1 MEELV
6 INIIKISLLAYL
18 IFTLSSCV
26 GTAAE
31 IHVQQGGS
39 IQAAVNNAKS
49 DDKIIVE
56 PGTYTGNIDISRD
69 YANNLNNLVLMASS
83 SNPGDTI
90 IVADNTAGPTVKGVI
105 SIKYKTHVTVKGFTI
120 TGARNDMAGVY
131 LSQGKQC
138 TVENNIFLNDGLGVK
153 LTSFPDSVVRNNNFN
168 RTSTFGTGTGID
180 IEQSGNTMVSG
191 NSISNQN
198 NGIHIVGS
206 NSKGSTIS
214 GNSIS
219 QNTNSGI
226 LMESAKGVTLTG
238 NTLNSN
244 KNDGIYLS
252 FSDEN
257 NLTNNNMKML
267 GSAVNGTNTN
277 GINLYNSKSNTISNN
292 NASSAEHGI
301 FFNTCEN
308 NVVQNN
314 KVSSNLYGIAMR
326 YSHKNKII
334 NNNADGN
341 KEGIYLTH
349 ENSGNTISGNNANL
363 CDVGIHLTNYCGK
376 NNLVDNNI
384 ANSNTF
390 YGIYLETNN
399 NVISNNHATG
409 NSRGIYL
416 LGSGCYNNTLSNNI
430 VDFSTGN
437 GIRLANTSNYN
448 KLVSNSVIS
457 NSGDGIY
464 LVNSNNSYIDSNT
477 ARGNNIGIHVESS
490 NKNILSSNFAP
501 YNNMGIRLYSADNN
515 SLSNNTVSY
524 NALDGI
530 DLNSAVSNN
539 ITGNHIIWNE
549 KGIFLCPKSI
559 NNLIYNNYF
568 NNTENT
574 DAKNARSTWNI
585 GKAKGKNIIGGPYI
599 GGNFWA
605 HITGDGFSQTAHD
618 SGGGGIADAIYD
630 KEVNVIDR
638 LPLVSVVLP
647 VVDFRASTTQG
658 YAPLDVQLTDL
669 SQNAISKIWDF
680 GDGTNSTEQNPKHT
694 YSKAGN
700 YTVNFIVRD
709 KNNTISKATT
719 IIVRD
724 YNTNPTNVQSISS
737 SSDSDGSSS
746 SSFSSGSSSESADT
760 GSSNEPQSNVVSKE
774 ISQTFITSGKSVKFD
789 FPQNVTSVVYVSF
802 DSKKTIGKTTTI
814 VEMLK
819 EKSILASGLPSDAVY
834 KHLNIWVGNSGFA
847 TPKNLENAV
856 LCFKV
861 EKLWIQDNKIDQS
874 SITLNRYFDK
884 EWNPLPTSKSG
895 EDGKYL
901 YFTAQTPG
909 FSPFV
914 ITGKMTTK
922 QNTTVDTQ
930 TNAGNKGSD
939 TNGIPGFEIISGI
952 TVLLAVFLYKRK

>member
-6 INIIKISLLAYL
+6 INIIKILLLAYL

-39 IQAAVNNAKS
+39 IQAAVNSAKS
-49 DDKIIVE
+49 DDTIIVE

-69 YANNLNNLVLMASS
+69 YANNLNNLILMASS

-120 TGARNDMAGVY
+120 TGTRNDVAGVY

-138 TVENNIFLNDGLGVK
+138 TVENNIFLNDGLGVR
-153 LTSFPDSVVRNNNFN
+153 LTSFTDSVVRNNNFN

-180 IEQSGNTMVSG
+180 IEQSGNTLVSG
-191 NSISNQN
+191 NSISNQHD
-198 NGIHIVGS
+198 GIHIKGS

-214 GNSIS
+214 GNTIS

-226 LMESAKGVTLTG
+226 LLESAKGVTLSG
-238 NTLNSN
+238 NTLKSN
-244 KNDGIYLS
+244 KNDGIYLTL
-252 FSDEN
+252 SDEN
-257 NLTNNNMKML
+257 NLTNNNVLMSN
-267 GSAVNGTNTN
+267 SAVNGTNTN
-277 GINLYNSKSNTISNN
+277 GINLQNSKSNIISNN
-292 NASSAEHGI
+292 NASSADHGI
-301 FFNTCEN
+301 FFNTCES

-334 NNNADGN
+334 KNNADGN
-341 KEGIYLTH
+341 KEGLYFTY
-349 ENSGNTISGNNANL
+349 EDSGNTISGNNANS

-384 ANSNTF
+384 ANSNSF
-390 YGIYLETNN
+390 YGIYVETNN

-409 NSRGIYL
+409 NGKGIYL

-448 KLVSNSVIS
+448 KLVNNSVIS

-464 LVNSNNSYIDSNT
+464 LVNSNNSYLDSNT
-477 ARGNNIGIHVESS
+477 ARGNNIGIHVEGSKW
-490 NKNILSSNFAP
+490 NTLSSNVAP

-539 ITGNHIIWNE
+539 ISGNHIIWNE
-549 KGIFLCPKSI
+549 KGVFLCPKSI
-559 NNLIYNNYF
+559 NNMIYNNYL

-574 DAKNARSTWNI
+574 DAKNAKCTWYI
-585 GKAKGKNIIGGPYI
+585 EKTKGKNIVNGPYL

-605 HITGDGFSQTAHD
+605 RITGDGFSQTAPD
-618 SGGGGIADAIYD
+618 SDGDGIADVIYD
-630 KEVNVIDR
+630 KEVNVVDR
-638 LPLVSVVLP
+638 LPLVNVV
-647 VVDFRASTTQG
+647 VSAADFRASTTHG

-669 SQNAISKIWDF
+669 SQNAISRIWDF

-694 YSKAGN
+694 YYKAGN
-700 YTVNFIVRD
+700 YTVNFIVSD

-719 IIVRD
+719 ITVLD
-724 YNTNPTNVQSISS
+724 YNTNPTNVQSSS

-746 SSFSSGSSSESADT
+746 FSSRSSSESAGT

-774 ISQTFITSGKSVKFD
+774 ISQAFVTSGKSVKFD
-789 FPQNVTSVVYVSF
+789 FPQNATSVVYVSF

-819 EKSILASGLPSDAVY
+819 EKSILASSLPSNAIY

-884 EWNPLPTSKSG
+884 EWNSLPTSKSG

-930 TNAGNKGSD
+930 TNGGKKGAD
-939 TNGIPGFEIISGI
+939 TTGMPGFEIISGI

>member
-1 MEELV
+1 
-6 INIIKISLLAYL
+6 
-18 IFTLSSCV
+18 
-26 GTAAE
+26 
-31 IHVQQGGS
+31 
-39 IQAAVNNAKS
+39 
-49 DDKIIVE
+49 
-56 PGTYTGNIDISRD
+56 
-69 YANNLNNLVLMASS
+69 
-83 SNPGDTI
+83 
-90 IVADNTAGPTVKGVI
+90 
-105 SIKYKTHVTVKGFTI
+105 
-120 TGARNDMAGVY
+120 
-131 LSQGKQC
+131 
-138 TVENNIFLNDGLGVK
+138 
-153 LTSFPDSVVRNNNFN
+153 
-168 RTSTFGTGTGID
+168 
-180 IEQSGNTMVSG
+180 
-191 NSISNQN
+191 
-198 NGIHIVGS
+198 
-206 NSKGSTIS
+206 
-214 GNSIS
+214 
-219 QNTNSGI
+219 
-226 LMESAKGVTLTG
+226 
-238 NTLNSN
+238 
-244 KNDGIYLS
+244 
-252 FSDEN
+252 
-257 NLTNNNMKML
+257 
-267 GSAVNGTNTN
+267 
-277 GINLYNSKSNTISNN
+277 
-292 NASSAEHGI
+292 
-301 FFNTCEN
+301 
-308 NVVQNN
+308 
-314 KVSSNLYGIAMR
+314 
-326 YSHKNKII
+326 
-334 NNNADGN
+334 
-341 KEGIYLTH
+341 
-349 ENSGNTISGNNANL
+349 
-363 CDVGIHLTNYCGK
+363 
-376 NNLVDNNI
+376 
-384 ANSNTF
+384 
-390 YGIYLETNN
+390 
-399 NVISNNHATG
+399 
-409 NSRGIYL
+409 
-416 LGSGCYNNTLSNNI
+416 
-430 VDFSTGN
+430 
-437 GIRLANTSNYN
+437 
-448 KLVSNSVIS
+448 
-457 NSGDGIY
+457 
-464 LVNSNNSYIDSNT
+464 
-477 ARGNNIGIHVESS
+477 VESS
-490 NKNILSSNFAP
+490 NKNILSSNVAP

-585 GKAKGKNIIGGPYI
+585 GKAKGKNIVGGPSI

-618 SGGGGIADAIYD
+618 SEGGGIADAIYD
-630 KEVNVIDR
+630 KEVNVIDK

-647 VVDFRASTTQG
+647 VADFRASTTQG
-658 YAPLDVQLTDL
+658 SAPLDVQLTDL

-694 YSKAGN
+694 YYKAGN
-700 YTVNFIVRD
+700 YTVNFIVSD

-719 IIVRD
+719 ITVLD

-737 SSDSDGSSS
+737 YSDSDGSSS
-746 SSFSSGSSSESADT
+746 SSFSSGSSSESAGT

-774 ISQTFITSGKSVKFD
+774 ISQAFITSGKSVKFD
-789 FPQNVTSVVYVSF
+789 FPQNATSVVYVSF

-847 TPKNLENAV
+847 TQKNLENAV

-884 EWNPLPTSKSG
+884 EWNSLPTSKSG

-930 TNAGNKGSD
+930 TNGGKKGAD
-939 TNGIPGFEIISGI
+939 TTDMPGFEIISGI

>member
-1 MEELV
+1 MEELD
-6 INIIKISLLAYL
+6 INIIKILLLAYL

-31 IHVQQGGS
+31 IHVQPGGS
-39 IQAAVNNAKS
+39 IQAAVNSAKS
-49 DDKIIVE
+49 DDTIIVE

-105 SIKYKTHVTVKGFTI
+105 SIKYKTHVTIKGFTI
-120 TGARNDMAGVY
+120 TGARNDVAGVY

-153 LTSFPDSVVRNNNFN
+153 LTSFTDSVVRNNNFN
-168 RTSTFGTGTGID
+168 RTSTFGTGTAID

-214 GNSIS
+214 RNSIS

-226 LMESAKGVTLTG
+226 LMESAKGVTLEG

-257 NLTNNNMKML
+257 NLTNNNVLML

-277 GINLYNSKSNTISNN
+277 GINLYHSKSNTISNN
-292 NASSAEHGI
+292 NASSADHGI

-341 KEGIYLTH
+341 KEGIYLTW
-349 ENSGNTISGNNANL
+349 EDSGNTISGNNANL

-384 ANSNTF
+384 AKSNTF
-390 YGIYLETNN
+390 YGIYVETNN

-448 KLVSNSVIS
+448 KLFSNSLIS

-490 NKNILSSNFAP
+490 NKNILSSNVAP

-515 SLSNNTVSY
+515 TLSNNTVSY

-559 NNLIYNNYF
+559 NNQIYNNYF

-574 DAKNARSTWNI
+574 DAKNARCTWHI
-585 GKAKGKNIIGGPYI
+585 GKTKGKNVVGGPYI

-605 HITGDGFSQTAHD
+605 HINGDGFSQTAHD
-618 SGGGGIADAIYD
+618 SEGNGIADAIYD
-630 KEVNVIDR
+630 KEVNVIDSS
-638 LPLVSVVLP
+638 PLVSVVLP
-647 VVDFRASTTQG
+647 VADFRASTTQG

-669 SQNAISKIWDF
+669 SQNAISRIWDF

-700 YTVNFIVRD
+700 YTVNFIVSD

-719 IIVRD
+719 ITVLD
-724 YNTNPTNVQSISS
+724 YNTNPTTGPSISS

-746 SSFSSGSSSESADT
+746 SSFSSGSSSESAGL

-774 ISQTFITSGKSVKFD
+774 ISQAFITSGKSVKFD
-789 FPQNVTSVVYVSF
+789 FPQNATSVVYVSF
-802 DSKKTIGKTTTI
+802 DSKKTTGKTPTI

-834 KHLNIWVGNSGFA
+834 KHLNIWVGNNGFA
-847 TPKNLENAV
+847 TQKNLENAV

-861 EKLWIQDNKIDQS
+861 EKFWIQDNKIDQS
-874 SITLNRYFDK
+874 SISLNRYCDK
-884 EWNPLPTSKSG
+884 EWNPLPTIKSG
-895 EDGKYL
+895 EDNKYL

-914 ITGKMTTK
+914 ITGKMTAK
-922 QNTTVDTQ
+922 QNTPVNTPVNVEHKSTDT
-930 TNAGNKGSD
+930 TGM
-939 TNGIPGFEIISGI
+939 PGFEIISCI

>member
-6 INIIKISLLAYL
+6 INIIKILLLAYL

-39 IQAAVNNAKS
+39 IQAAVNSAKS
-49 DDKIIVE
+49 DDTIIVE

-90 IVADNTAGPTVKGVI
+90 IVADNTAGSTVKGVI

-138 TVENNIFLNDGLGVK
+138 TVENNVFLNDGLGVK
-153 LTSFPDSVVRNNNFN
+153 LTSFTDSVIRNNNFN
-168 RTSTFGTGTGID
+168 RTSIFGTGTGID

-206 NSKGSTIS
+206 NSKESTIS
-214 GNSIS
+214 ANSIS

-257 NLTNNNMKML
+257 NLTNNVVKML

-292 NASSAEHGI
+292 NASSADHGI

-308 NVVQNN
+308 NVVKNN

-349 ENSGNTISGNNANL
+349 EDSGNMISGNNANL

-448 KLVSNSVIS
+448 KLVNNSVIS

-490 NKNILSSNFAP
+490 NKNILSSNFAT
-501 YNNMGIRLYSADNN
+501 YNNMGIRFYSADNN

-568 NNTENT
+568 NNTENI

-585 GKAKGKNIIGGPYI
+585 GKAKGKNIVGGPYI

-618 SGGGGIADAIYD
+618 SEGGGIADAIYD
-630 KEVNVIDR
+630 KEVNVIDK

-647 VVDFRASTTQG
+647 VADFRASTTQG
-658 YAPLDVQLTDL
+658 SAPLDVQLTDL

-694 YSKAGN
+694 YYKAGN
-700 YTVNFIVRD
+700 YTVNFIVSD

-719 IIVRD
+719 ITVLD
-724 YNTNPTNVQSISS
+724 YNTNPTNVQSSS
-737 SSDSDGSSS
+737 SSDSDGSS
-746 SSFSSGSSSESADT
+746 SSFSSGSSSESAGT

-774 ISQTFITSGKSVKFD
+774 ISQAFITNGKSVKFD
-789 FPQNVTSVVYVSF
+789 FPQNATSVVYVSF

-819 EKSILASGLPSDAVY
+819 EKSILASSLPSNAIY

-861 EKLWIQDNKIDQS
+861 EKFWIQDNKIDQS

-884 EWNPLPTSKSG
+884 EWNSLPTSKSG

-930 TNAGNKGSD
+930 TNGGKKGAD
-939 TNGIPGFEIISGI
+939 TTGIPGFEIISGI